1 MTIIKLGDS
10 VLHDRKESPM
20 SPSTT
25 PDTPQEPNVTGCQPG
40 DPRPHVAALLKL
52 SALGWHV
59 TEIRPG
65 RAAPVIWRVT
75 IRRYDGHASITL
87 TEADPDAALDELFRY
102 AAVDAEEAR
111 TRSPRS
117 ANAPARP
124 AGRKG
129 REGPRAAE

>member
-1 MTIIKLGDS
+1 
-10 VLHDRKESPM
+10 M
-20 SPSTT
+20 SPSAT
-25 PDTPQEPNVTGCQPG
+25 PDTQQEPSLTGCRPG
-40 DPRPHVAALLKL
+40 DPRPHVATLLEL

-65 RAAPVIWRVT
+65 RVAPVLWRVT

-111 TRSPRS
+111 TPASES
-117 ANAPARP
+117 TASESTNAPAKRV
-124 AGRKG
+124 RKR
-129 REGPRAAE
+129 REDPRSSE